1 MEIQKEK
8 QMFNFFK
15 SKKTDLE
22 LIKQLEQTI
31 GKNLPKLDKIKWRS
45 VGYVQNEHNQITE
58 LVLYRCGLKELPPEI
73 VNLQNLTRLDLD
85 SNQLSSLPPE
95 IGNLQNLTELNLSGN
110 QLSTLPH
117 FRLQSFVV

>member
-1 MEIQKEK
+1 
-8 QMFNFFK
+8 MFNFFK

-73 VNLQNLTRLDLD
+73 VNLQNLTTGKRFAPHVPASA
-85 SNQLSSLPPE
+85 SNSPAHVV
-95 IGNLQNLTELNLSGN
+95 
-110 QLSTLPH
+110 PH
-117 FRLQSFVV
+117 